1 MYKEFLQVIKKD
13 NPVFKMDKRPE
24 WAFLQRKYP
33 NGHKAYEK
41 VLHIIIH
48 QENKDKNHIEIPRIL
63 SDWLKLK
70 RLT

>member
-1 MYKEFLQVIKKD
+1 
-13 NPVFKMDKRPE
+13 MDKRPE